1 MSTNGLAR
9 PFQVAINSTCS
20 GAWPVIYE
28 PCMDEKEGE
37 WNREVAR
44 TNTAFV
50 ETAEHR
56 QSDKAATW
64 NEDPSAFQPTE
75 NSAEEIAT
83 AYLLAAAPTMADA
96 LRAVALS
103 PTAPQRLK
111 ALARAALAVTEVP
124 AALPQADAYT
134 Q

>member
-50 ETAEHR
+50 ETVEHR

-96 LRAVALS
+96 LRAIALS
-103 PTAPQRLK
+103 PTTPQHLK
-111 ALARAALAVTEVP
+111 ALARAALAVAEVP
-124 AALPQADAYT
+124 AVLPQADACT

>member
-1 MSTNGLAR
+1 MTINGLAR
-9 PFQVAINSTCS
+9 PFLVAINSTCS

-28 PCMDEKEGE
+28 QCVDDAEGP
-37 WNREVAR
+37 WNREVAS

-50 ETAEHR
+50 ETEAHR
-56 QSDKAATW
+56 MSNKAATW
-64 NEDPSAFQPTE
+64 NEDPTAFEPTD

-103 PTAPQRLK
+103 PSAPNHLK
-111 ALARAALAVTEVP
+111 ALARAALATAEVP
-124 AALPQADAYT
+124 TQLPRADACT
-134 Q
+134 L